1 MCPDP
6 KNIKIKSSC
15 QYLFELLG
23 SAGVKSARK
32 MLVKLAPVPTTKQHS
47 FQSEF
52 SHGSKRQGV
61 KFSKQFL

>member
-1 MCPDP
+1 MIPDP

-32 MLVKLAPVPTTKQHS
+32 MLVKLAPVSTTKQHS

-52 SHGSKRQGV
+52 SH
-61 KFSKQFL
+61 